1 MGQDLRLRD
10 VSSQIVL
17 RYTSSARSARAVRH
31 RVCAYGTT
39 RMPVARTSTTD
50 SNPNTRSCVKHA
62 TARYRKSTCDAAL
75 RPPVSQKS
83 TKPFFR
89 SSVLLS
95 RSAMAGQVAR
105 DVRVAARSDTVTL
118 ELANESVHTAARCRA
133 SARQQDQAQR
143 VYASNWTRRGAGRRR
158 RRAADG
164 SARARRRRSTHTSC
178 RPRGVRL
185 LSPYR

>member
-1 MGQDLRLRD
+1 MELLECHMHELQPLESDH
-10 VSSQIVL
+10 
-17 RYTSSARSARAVRH
+17 AF
-31 RVCAYGTT
+31 VCN
-39 RMPVARTSTTD
+39 M
-50 SNPNTRSCVKHA
+50 
-62 TARYRKSTCDAAL
+62 YRKSTCDAAL
-75 RPPVSQKS
+75 RSPVSQKS